1 MTRFVVTG
9 SRRVIGGTR
18 VSGAKNAALPILAAS
33 LLADC
38 DIALY
43 DCPHLRDVD
52 NMLLILSELGVRH
65 HWRGD
70 ALIVDPLGA
79 DGYEL
84 PQGLSKEIRS
94 SIFMLGPLLA
104 RFGRAKCTFP
114 GGCEIGNRPIDL
126 HLKGLSMLGVKIRE
140 HCGLIDCEGFDMRGA
155 DIHLDYPSVGATEN
169 IIMAAVNAK
178 GVTTVGNAAREPEI
192 EDLQEFLNKL
202 GYSVSGAGTSTV
214 TVRGGRQS
222 KCRKPVEH
230 RIIPDRIVAGTL
242 LCAAAITGGE
252 LELTNVIPLHIGSV
266 ASKLREAGCA
276 VREERAANDELFGRG
291 RMYIKA
297 PPRLNEIDLIE
308 TLPYPGF
315 PTDMQAQFFAL
326 AAVSKGTSVIVENV
340 FENRFKHGAE
350 LQRMGTI
357 FTQKDRTIIIRGVES
372 LNGASVTARDLRGGA
387 ALTLAGL
394 RATGETIV
402 YGAEHID
409 RGYER
414 LDETLTALGAPV
426 KREEL

>member
-9 SRRVIGGTR
+9 SKRVMGGAR
-18 VSGAKNAALPILAAS
+18 VSGAKNAALPILAAC
-33 LLADC
+33 LLGDG

-65 HWRGD
+65 HRRGD
-70 ALIVDPLGA
+70 ALIIDPLGA

-126 HLKGLSMLGVKIRE
+126 HLKGLGMLGVKIRE
-140 HCGLIDCEGFDMRGA
+140 HRGLIDCEGFDMRGA

-192 EDLQEFLNKL
+192 EDLQAFLNKL
-202 GYSVSGAGTSTV
+202 GYNVSGAGTSTV
-214 TVRGGRQS
+214 TVQGERQN
-222 KCRKPVEH
+222 KCPKPVEH

-266 ASKLREAGCA
+266 LSKLREAGCA
-276 VREERAANDELFGRG
+276 VREERAAKGELPGRG

-350 LQRMGTI
+350 LQRMGTV

-394 RATGETIV
+394 RAIGETIV